1 MAPKNKFTR
10 EEMVAAA
17 LRVVRRKGADALTA
31 KALAEEL
38 GTSTQPVFTCFG
50 TMDALKAEVSAAA
63 EELFDEYIQDGLREK
78 IPFLGFGIHYVLF
91 AWEEPALY
99 RMLLLSPVAGQA
111 GGALRA
117 MSHAKEL
124 VSPRLMEFYHISRGD
139 ADRYFRDMWL
149 VAHSL
154 ASLAVTGVCFEREE
168 LEQIMTGF
176 SMSLLRSIKEIPGFA
191 DNTYDRDTV
200 FSTMVNG

>member
-1 MAPKNKFTR
+1 
-10 EEMVAAA
+10 
-17 LRVVRRKGADALTA
+17 
-31 KALAEEL
+31 
-38 GTSTQPVFTCFG
+38 
-50 TMDALKAEVSAAA
+50 
-63 EELFDEYIQDGLREK
+63 
-78 IPFLGFGIHYVLF
+78 
-91 AWEEPALY
+91 
-99 RMLLLSPVAGQA
+99 
-111 GGALRA
+111 
-117 MSHAKEL
+117 
-124 VSPRLMEFYHISRGD
+124 
-139 ADRYFRDMWL
+139 MWL